1 MLINMELSFSVEMVF
16 IDVYSL
22 TSLAMLQI
30 TLRSELFILIY
41 SDFADEKK

>member
-1 MLINMELSFSVEMVF
+1 MNMKLSFSLEMVF
-16 IDVYSL
+16 IDMYFLASL
-22 TSLAMLQI
+22 PMLQI

>member
-22 TSLAMLQI
+22 ASLAMLQI